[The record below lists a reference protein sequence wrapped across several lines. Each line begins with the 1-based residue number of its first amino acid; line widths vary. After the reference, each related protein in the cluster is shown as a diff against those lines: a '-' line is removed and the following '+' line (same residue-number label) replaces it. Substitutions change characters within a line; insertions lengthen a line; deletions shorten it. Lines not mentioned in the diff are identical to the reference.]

1 MSTFQSVYQ
10 PYLANGGSQSY
21 TILGNTYTTTS
32 TPYEIPIT
40 NYGQTYTTPEAYPV
54 TNYSTVEYTTP
65 IETTFNYDLWAYQT
79 TNYANYEAI
88 SAPVYETLNVP
99 NKKTLDT
106 EKNKLNEDQNKFQQT
121 KEEIQKT
128 FISQEQISIKE
139 ESGDFLCPNCGHN
152 LLGVIRELVEWRSRE
167 NNGTKKFV
175 FYGID
180 DDFKP
185 WWCGTMK
192 EIYYGSYTDSGSS
205 CGIKR
210 HIHIKS
216 WTKLVFKKNNSIEVC
231 WREALTDKEWNE
243 KLGILGCLYCDYKS
257 NFIDFI
263 RIKKSQAIK

>member
-65 IETTFNYDLWAYQT
+65 IETTFNYDLGAYQT

-185 WWCGTMK
+185 WWCGTM
-192 EIYYGSYTDSGSS
+192 
-205 CGIKR
+205 
-210 HIHIKS
+210 
-216 WTKLVFKKNNSIEVC
+216 
-231 WREALTDKEWNE
+231 
-243 KLGILGCLYCDYKS
+243 
-257 NFIDFI
+257 
-263 RIKKSQAIK
+263 